1 MASTDRSADFV
12 KLEKELTLRDDFP
25 LPTLEQWWEVAQ
37 ESLKGA
43 PFEKKL
49 ITPTAE
55 GVSLQPIYTPA
66 DLAGT
71 PEQVPGT
78 GHYRRGTQ
86 ASGYAG
92 HPWQV
97 AQELGGPDDP
107 ARLDLERGADALV
120 CPLNAALR
128 HGRFTPD
135 APMGCG
141 RWLTTLDDVRQVLAG
156 VEPGQVPLHL
166 DGGTCGLELLA
177 LLTAWDRE
185 ERGLR
190 GTVVA
195 DPLAVLAETG
205 SLSGGS
211 DAALDRLA
219 AVLRWQERHYPQLRT
234 IGVNGYLL
242 RQAGGDAVLELAAML
257 SMGVWAI
264 DGLTDRGLAL
274 ESITRRIAFLSG
286 IGPSFFMEIAKFRAL
301 RVLWSRL
308 VEAYGGQ
315 AEAGK
320 AWVRAKTST
329 YGWTRYDRHVNML
342 RATTEAFSAV
352 VGGVDALTVTPFDRL
367 TGEEDEF
374 SRRIARNVQI
384 LLREESHLDRVAD
397 PAGGS
402 YYVEWL
408 TDQLI
413 ERAWQLFLEIDRQGG
428 YLEALRAGSIQERI
442 AVSHQNREK
451 DLRKRKQVLVGINNY
466 ANVKE
471 EPPRRPAPD
480 ARAAAAHVQAQR
492 NNQQRHGERATTVRA
507 KALEAL
513 ARGSDE
519 AISLLTE
526 EYRAGTSLLTLN
538 LVPTAGADLKVEP
551 LPIRRLADPFETLRD
566 RVADRLA
573 AGRPAPRALLLTM
586 GPMGEYKARAE
597 FCKGFLEVAGF
608 EVIYPSG
615 FADAEAALA
624 AAAESAADVVV
635 ICSQD
640 ERYPE
645 WVPALAPALKRLV
658 RPPQVALA
666 GFPKEQVEGYRAQGI
681 EHFLFLGCDAPE
693 LLTTMLNQTEV
704 NS

>member
-1 MASTDRSADFV
+1 MASTDHSADSV
-12 KLEKELTLRDDFP
+12 KLEKELILWDDFP
-25 LPTLEQWWEVAQ
+25 LPTLEQWREVAQ

-49 ITPTAE
+49 ITPTTE
-55 GVSLQPIYTPA
+55 GISLQPLYTPA

-71 PEQVPGT
+71 PEQIPGT
-78 GHYRRGTQ
+78 GHYRRGTHI
-86 ASGYAG
+86 SGYAG
-92 HPWQV
+92 HPWLV
-97 AQELGGPDDP
+97 AQELNEPGDQ
-107 ARLDLERGADALV
+107 ARQDLERGVDALV
-120 CPLNAALR
+120 CPLNAAIR
-128 HGRFTPD
+128 RGRFDPD
-135 APMGCG
+135 VPGGCG
-141 RWLTTLDDVRQVLAG
+141 QWLATVSDVQRLLAG
-156 VEPGQVPLHL
+156 IEPGQVSLHL
-166 DGGTCGLELLA
+166 DGGNCGLELLA
-177 LLTAWDRE
+177 LLAAWDRE
-185 ERGLR
+185 GRGLR
-190 GTVVA
+190 GAIVT

-205 SLSGGS
+205 SLPGGS

-219 AVLRWQERHYPQLRT
+219 AVLRWQERHHQELRT

-242 RQAGGDAVLELAAML
+242 RQAGGDVVLELAAML
-257 SMGVWAI
+257 AMGVWAI
-264 DGLTDRGLAL
+264 DGLTGRQVAL
-274 ESITRRIAFLSG
+274 ESVTRRIAFLSG
-286 IGPSFFMEIAKFRAL
+286 VGPSFFMEIAKFRAL

-308 VEAYGGQ
+308 VEAYGGT
-315 AEAGK
+315 AKAGK
-320 AWVRAKTST
+320 AWVRAKTSS

-352 VGGVDALTVTPFDRL
+352 VGGVDALTVTPFDRP

-442 AVSHQNREK
+442 AASHQNREK
-451 DLRKRKQVLVGINNY
+451 DLRKRKQVLVGVNNY

-471 EPPRRPAPD
+471 EPPRRPTPAV
-480 ARAAAAHVQAQR
+480 RVAAAQAEAQR
-492 NNQQRHGERATTVRA
+492 ENQQSHGERAAAVRA
-507 KALEAL
+507 RAQAALE
-513 ARGSDE
+513 RGSDE
-519 AISLLTE
+519 AISLLVE
-526 EYRAGTSLLTLN
+526 EYRAGTSLFTLN
-538 LVPTAGADLKVEP
+538 LVPPAEAELKVDP
-551 LPIRRLADPFETLRD
+551 LLPRRLADPFETLRD
-566 RVADRLA
+566 RVTDRVA
-573 AGRPAPRALLLTM
+573 SGRPAPRALLLTM
-586 GPMGEYKARAE
+586 GPVNEYKARAE

-608 EVIYPSG
+608 EVIYPNG

-624 AAAESAADVVV
+624 AAAEAAADVAV

-645 WVPALAPALKRLV
+645 WVPALVPALKRLA

-666 GFPKEQVEGYRAQGI
+666 GFPKDQVEGYRAQGV